1 MKKSINILKE
11 VSANIKALNSKQSL
25 QFINLVQGKEI
36 LQLSTVVTDKLSS
49 NSFRVDY
56 IINSKSD
63 NTFSYSLN
71 SQADKLEKACKNI
84 DGKFNAE
91 GILSNG
97 KRQVQFSINKD
108 FQDLPTYAT
117 AEDHDSIAIKDFV
130 SVYDKVKDF
139 VSKDSVRPILT
150 GVNFNSGY
158 AYAVDGY
165 RVAKI
170 KAYDVVGSNT
180 YNNFTIPQDVM
191 SCVAKWSKSLKAEV
205 TLKVDKDKYNFIITS
220 SDLKVIVSGEHI
232 QGEYL
237 NCEKV
242 LQGYKD
248 YNFALSVN
256 AKDFM
261 NELKFLVDIEGLDKI
276 KNPMVI
282 SPDYDNNTFNLSI
295 AGTQSKID
303 ITPIKVNKDKLFK
316 FAFNPKYL
324 IDALKNSVEN
334 PVLYYDTAISPLIIE
349 SGIDTFLVLPVRIN
363 Q

>member
-25 QFINLVQGKEI
+25 QLITLIQDKEI
-36 LQLSTVVTDKLSS
+36 LTLSTLVTDKLSS

-56 IINSKSD
+56 IIDSKSD
-63 NTFSYSLN
+63 DTFSYSLN

-84 DGKFNAE
+84 DGKFNSE
-91 GILSNG
+91 GVLSNG

-108 FQDLPTYAT
+108 FQDLPTYTT
-117 AEDHDSIAIKDFV
+117 AEDHDSITIKDFV
-130 SVYDKVKDF
+130 NMYDKVKDF
-139 VSKDSVRPILT
+139 VSKDSVRPIIT

-158 AYAVDGY
+158 MYTVDGY

-170 KAYDVVGSNT
+170 KAYDVAGGNT

-191 SCVAKWSKSLKAEV
+191 SCVAKWCKTLKAEV

-220 SDLKVIVSGEHI
+220 NDLKVIVSGEHI
-232 QGEYL
+232 QGEFL
-237 NCEKV
+237 KCEQV

-248 YNFALSVN
+248 YNFALSVS
-256 AKDFM
+256 AKDFS
-261 NELKFLVDIEGLDKI
+261 NELKFLVDIEGMDK
-276 KNPMVI
+276 KKPMVI
-282 SPDYDNNTFNLSI
+282 DPDYDNNTFNLSI
-295 AGTQSKID
+295 ASTQSKVD

-324 IDALKNSVEN
+324 ID
-334 PVLYYDTAISPLIIE
+334 VL
-349 SGIDTFLVLPVRIN
+349 
-363 Q
+363 

>member
-11 VSANIKALNSKQSL
+11 VSANIKALNSKKSM
-25 QFINLVQGKEI
+25 QFINLVQDREA
-36 LQLSTVVTDKLSS
+36 LTLSTLVADKLSS

-63 NTFSYSLN
+63 STFGYSLN

-139 VSKDSVRPILT
+139 VSKDTVRPILT

-158 AYAVDGY
+158 MYAVDGY

-170 KAYDVVGSNT
+170 KAYDIVENNT
-180 YNNFTIPQDVM
+180 YDNFTIPQDVM
-191 SCVAKWSKSLKAEV
+191 SCVAKWSKTLKAEV

-220 SDLKVIVSGEHI
+220 NDLKVIVAGEHM
-232 QGEYL
+232 QGEYMKCDNL
-237 NCEKV
+237 

-256 AKDFM
+256 AKDFS
-261 NELKFLVDIEGLDKI
+261 NELKFLVDIEGMDKQ
-276 KNPMVI
+276 KPMVI
-282 SPDYDNNTFNLSI
+282 NPDYNSNIFELSN
-295 AGTQSKID
+295 ASTQSKVN

-316 FAFNPKYL
+316 FAFKPKYL
-324 IDALKNSVEN
+324 IDALKNSVEM
-334 PVLYYDTAISPLIIE
+334 PVLYYDTAINPLIIE
-349 SGIDTFLVLPVRIN
+349 SGDDTFLVLPVRIN

>member
-11 VSANIKALNSKQSL
+11 VSANIKALNSKKSF
-25 QFINLVQGKEI
+25 QFINLVQDREA
-36 LQLSTVVTDKLSS
+36 LTLSTLATDKLSS

-71 SQADKLEKACKNI
+71 DQADKLEKACKNI

-91 GILSNG
+91 GVLSNG
-97 KRQVQFSINKD
+97 KRQVQFDINKD
-108 FQDLPTYAT
+108 FKNLPTYT
-117 AEDHDSIAIKDFV
+117 VAEDYDSIAIKDFV

-139 VSKDSVRPILT
+139 VSKDSVRPIIT
-150 GVNFNSGY
+150 GVNFNCGY

-165 RVAKI
+165 RLAKI

-180 YNNFTIPQDVM
+180 YNNFTIPQDVI
-191 SCVAKWSKSLKAEV
+191 SCISKWSKTLKAEV
-205 TLKVDKDKYNFIITS
+205 TLNVDKNKYNFIITS
-220 SDLKVIVSGEHI
+220 NDLKVIVAGEHM
-232 QGEYL
+232 QGEYMKCDNL
-237 NCEKV
+237 
-242 LQGYKD
+242 LQGYKG
-248 YNFALSVN
+248 YNFTLSVN

-261 NELKFLVDIEGLDKI
+261 NELKFLVDIEGMDK
-276 KNPMVI
+276 KKPMVI

-295 AGTQSKID
+295 ASTQSKVD

-324 IDALKNSVEN
+324 IDALKNSVET
-334 PVLYYDTAISPLIIE
+334 PVLYYDTAIAPLIIE

>member
-25 QFINLVQGKEI
+25 QFINLIQDMETFT
-36 LQLSTVVTDKLSS
+36 LSTLVADKLSG

-56 IINSKSD
+56 IIDSKSD
-63 NTFSYSLN
+63 STFSYSLN
-71 SQADKLEKACKNI
+71 NQAEKMEKACKNI

-97 KRQVQFSINKD
+97 KRQVQFNINKD
-108 FQDLPTYAT
+108 YQDLPTYTT
-117 AEDHDSIAIKDFV
+117 AEDYDSITIKDFV

-139 VSKDSVRPILT
+139 VAKDNTRLILT

-158 AYAVDGY
+158 VYTVDGY

-170 KAYDVVGSNT
+170 KAYDVAGGNT

-191 SCVAKWSKSLKAEV
+191 SCVAKWSKTLKAEV
-205 TLKVDKDKYNFIITS
+205 TLKVDKDKYNFIIAS
-220 SDLKVIVSGEHI
+220 NDLRVIVSGEHI
-232 QGEYL
+232 QGEYMKCDKL
-237 NCEKV
+237 

-261 NELKFLVDIEGLDKI
+261 NELKFLVDIEGLDKNKPI
-276 KNPMVI
+276 VINP
-282 SPDYDNNTFNLSI
+282 DFDNNTFNLSI
-295 AGTQSKID
+295 VDTQSKVDID
-303 ITPIKVNKDKLFK
+303 PVKVNKDNLFK

-324 IDALKNSVEN
+324 IDVLKNSVEM

-349 SGIDTFLVLPVRIN
+349 SGEDMFLVLPIRIN